1 MTKIKKT
8 APWRIAVERLPHAR
22 YLLSEAQPQDFDHV
36 AFLSFEK
43 PASYQRRALTNAWLD
58 QVIPGL
64 KQSDRQE
71 LREAGNRLM
80 TEWTSKEVEREGFW
94 NNLIRSEKE
103 QQAKRDRMDHLKA
116 AGEERLRSAE
126 RYLVAETRV
135 DFELEINALEGHG
148 PTPRTP
154 EETTSSSRDL
164 KSDPSADTTQES
176 VDETKSPVGETTQV
190 QVDQYKGLYGLFG
203 KADVRIFK
211 DRYQQMTPEKKWQL
225 PSGAYAEDHLFEEG
239 LNQIHH

>member
-135 DFELEINALEGHG
+135 DFGKTRIVEVFHDMTVDFHAPYADDFELFSLSNL
-148 PTPRTP
+148 
-154 EETTSSSRDL
+154 SR
-164 KSDPSADTTQES
+164 A
-176 VDETKSPVGETTQV
+176 
-190 QVDQYKGLYGLFG
+190 
-203 KADVRIFK
+203 R
-211 DRYQQMTPEKKWQL
+211 
-225 PSGAYAEDHLFEEG
+225 
-239 LNQIHH
+239 N